1 MKKLVTALALT
12 ALAASPA
19 FAAKKH
25 PMISPD
31 AAAAQASVPS
41 EQGNPAVDQYTV
53 IVNGRIVGRDPD
65 PNVRLMLIRDP
76 VADAS

>member
-12 ALAASPA
+12 TLAASPA

-25 PMISPD
+25 PMISPE

-41 EQGNPAVDQYTV
+41 EQGLPSDPYTV

-65 PNVRLMLIRDP
+65 PNVRLMLMRDP
-76 VADAS
+76 IADAS